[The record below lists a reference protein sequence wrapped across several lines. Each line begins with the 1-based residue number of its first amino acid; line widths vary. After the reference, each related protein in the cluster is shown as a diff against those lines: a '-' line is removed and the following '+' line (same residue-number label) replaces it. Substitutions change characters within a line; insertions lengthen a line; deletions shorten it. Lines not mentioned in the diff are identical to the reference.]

1 MFLFIIDY
9 MEKIKFEFNNRNI
22 KRILMT
28 TLGVLLGGF
37 AVGFFN
43 VSGFGA
49 DPFQVFVQGINNY
62 SPLDFGTTYFI
73 VNALELILV
82 FFMDKKKIGLG
93 TVINI
98 CLLGYVVDFSESTLR
113 NIVGCGAANPSMLI
127 RVIFLLIGIVIIS
140 LSAAIYFVPQMGV
153 STHDAIS
160 LYISEKQSKV
170 KFQYCR
176 IINDVIDVVIG
187 VLLGAKFGVGTLVAA
202 FGMGPLIA
210 FFRRTVA
217 EPMLNGRKK

>member
-1 MFLFIIDY
+1 MHVMSKFN
-9 MEKIKFEFNNRNI
+9 FEFNKHNI

-43 VSGFGA
+43 ISGFGA
-49 DPFQVFVQGINNY
+49 DPFQVFVQGINNF
-62 SPLDFGTTYFI
+62 SPLDFGTTYTI
-73 VNALELILV
+73 VNALELILI

-98 CLLGYVVDFSESTLR
+98 FLLGYVVDFSESTLR
-113 NIVGCGAANPSMLI
+113 TLVGCGDSDPAMWLRI
-127 RVIFLLIGIVIIS
+127 IFLLIGVIVIS

-187 VLLGAKFGVGTLVAA
+187 VILGARFGVGTLIAA

-210 FFRRTVA
+210 FFRRTIA
-217 EPMLNGRKK
+217 EPILYGRKK